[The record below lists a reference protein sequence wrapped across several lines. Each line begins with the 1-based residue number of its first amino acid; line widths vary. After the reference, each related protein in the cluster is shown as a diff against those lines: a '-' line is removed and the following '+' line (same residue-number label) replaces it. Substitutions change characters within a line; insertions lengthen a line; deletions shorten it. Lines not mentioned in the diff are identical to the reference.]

1 MKKVLLILILSQLNI
16 IAQLSIEFLDS
27 VPQKFKDKYYSNPR
41 NFNPLQVGNV
51 WEYYYDDY
59 TYPIYVRT
67 MVIKDS
73 VINGIKYYKKINW
86 QSSREPELT
95 SFISWERNDSATGIS
110 WMLDFQDI
118 DEDGDSLDE
127 LILDSMVTVNRSR
140 SLTYKYSF
148 NNSNF
153 PSGPKHIFLYDTSW
167 IKIDG
172 DTLLNRSTEIT
183 EIFWQEN
190 IADNFGIW
198 ETVMESPPRNL
209 TGAIVNGRKYGT
221 IVGLNENKQLGPS
234 FNLYQNY
241 PNPFNPSTTI
251 KYSIPMEVKSEKAEV
266 RSVTVKVFD
275 ILGREVATLV
285 NEKKAPG
292 NYQVEFNS
300 NSSAGNSGFD
310 QNQPSGIY
318 FYTLT
323 SGSLRITKKM
333 VFLK

>member
-1 MKKVLLILILSQLNI
+1 MKKVLLILILAQLNI
-16 IAQLSIEFLDS
+16 NAQFSIEFIDS

-73 VINGIKYYKKINW
+73 VINGTKYYKKINW

-127 LILDSMVTVNRSR
+127 LILDSMITVSRSQ

-148 NNSNF
+148 DNSNF

-167 IKIDG
+167 VKIDG

-221 IVGLNENKQLGPS
+221 IVGLNEDKQLGPS

-241 PNPFNPSTTI
+241 PNPFNPETTI
-251 KYSIPMEVKSEKAEV
+251 SYSLDKRQLVNLTIYNILGEKVSVLVNNIQEKGNH
-266 RSVTVKVFD
+266 SVT
-275 ILGREVATLV
+275 
-285 NEKKAPG
+285 
-292 NYQVEFNS
+292 FNGS
-300 NSSAGNSGFD
+300 KLS
-310 QNQPSGIY
+310 SGIY
-318 FYTLT
+318 FY
-323 SGSLRITKKM
+323 SLVANSTKITRNMILIK
-333 VFLK
+333 